1 MKERH
6 HQSSHSGIRDE
17 EDEGEKLALC
27 CLLMPTV
34 SIIWQIFSLYGILF
48 ASVLCELY
56 HQFITNRIERQLTLF

>member
-1 MKERH
+1 MNERH

-17 EDEGEKLALC
+17 EAESEKLGLC

-34 SIIWQIFSLYGILF
+34 NIIWQVFSLYWILF

-56 HQFITNRIERQLTLF
+56 HQFITNRIERQFTLF